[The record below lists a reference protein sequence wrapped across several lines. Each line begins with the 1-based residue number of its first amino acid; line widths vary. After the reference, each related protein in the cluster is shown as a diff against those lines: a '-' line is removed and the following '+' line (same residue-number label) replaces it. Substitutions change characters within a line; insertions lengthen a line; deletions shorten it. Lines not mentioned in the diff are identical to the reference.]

1 MSLFCLVH
9 GSTENAAGWD
19 LLVPELESQGQRAVR
34 AELPTDDP
42 QADAGRYADAILSAI
57 PADAE
62 DVLLVGHSGSGYLLP
77 LVAAQRSVRRM
88 VFLAA
93 MLPEIGKSFLEQL
106 RADPTILNPEWIGKD
121 PSRDDRAAIDF
132 LFHDCPPEVAK
143 WALTTLIRLPL
154 ERVANEVYPLQEWPG
169 VASSYIVCSQDRTIN
184 AEWSRRTARER
195 LGVNPIELE
204 SGHCPHVSQPKKLAK
219 ILSDLT

>member
-93 MLPEIGKSFLEQL
+93 MLPEIPQFLIPSGLARIPAAMIEQPSISCSTTVLPKS
-106 RADPTILNPEWIGKD
+106 R
-121 PSRDDRAAIDF
+121 
-132 LFHDCPPEVAK
+132 
-143 WALTTLIRLPL
+143 
-154 ERVANEVYPLQEWPG
+154 
-169 VASSYIVCSQDRTIN
+169 
-184 AEWSRRTARER
+184 
-195 LGVNPIELE
+195 
-204 SGHCPHVSQPKKLAK
+204 SGL
-219 ILSDLT
+219 

>member
-1 MSLFCLVH
+1 
-9 GSTENAAGWD
+9 
-19 LLVPELESQGQRAVR
+19 
-34 AELPTDDP
+34 
-42 QADAGRYADAILSAI
+42 
-57 PADAE
+57 
-62 DVLLVGHSGSGYLLP
+62 
-77 LVAAQRSVRRM
+77 M

-132 LFHDCPPEVAK
+132 LFHDCSPEVAK